1 MDAADG
7 AELQVRLAGGLTVV
21 RAGRALAAGE
31 VGDRKARTLLALL
44 AVAGGRL
51 VPGDHIVEALWPGQ
65 GPRRP
70 AASVATLVS
79 RLRAAL
85 GPDVVAG
92 GRAGYRLGDDAQV
105 DLHRAAELAGE
116 AEIRLANAE
125 PAIALAAAQA
135 ALELVGAA
143 PLLADEADAPWAGE
157 ARRQQADV
165 IARAR
170 AVAAEA
176 GLHTGDVATALA
188 AAEAAAEAEPLDE
201 RPARA
206 LMRAYDAAGEPA
218 RALAVFERLRAGLAA
233 ELGIDPAPS
242 TRELHVAILRQ
253 QVAPVVPMAPV
264 PPSSAAAVPPSVP
277 RGERLAGREAE
288 LTRLTRRWERTV
300 AGDGALVLLAGEA
313 GIGKTALADETARIG
328 LRTGGRTLEARCYD
342 VERSL
347 FLQPVAEALGR
358 LVTHL
363 PVPALRQA
371 AADRAGALAAL
382 VPEVASLLG
391 EPPPERRSAAAE
403 RARIYDAVVV
413 FLRRLAARQPL
424 VFVIDDLHHAGAAT
438 VELLHYLGRHM
449 AGGRLLV
456 VGTVRADEGE
466 RVLETLAA
474 VAERVDVGPLD
485 ETAIARLAAEAG
497 QEAHGAEIARRTR
510 GHTLF
515 VVETLRALAAG
526 EDGIPDSLR
535 ASVMARVRRAGP
547 QAEELLHAAAV
558 LGTSFTPMTLAGL
571 LDLSAQEAARRC
583 HRILPTRLLVVAGR
597 SYEFENDLVQETL
610 YAATPQPTRVAYHL
624 RAADVQAGNP
634 EAVGWHAGA
643 AGDWARAGPGWLAAG
658 EQALRRYAVGDAE
671 ALLSQAIDAAGRSGD
686 VALDGRA
693 HLARG
698 RAREAMYRYDDAVA
712 DHTRA
717 LRAARTAGD
726 RRLEM
731 RALRQL
737 GGPAW
742 AGGGRPVAE
751 GTVHLEESLRL
762 AQLLGDR
769 PAESELLAWLSV
781 LSSNRL
787 RFDDALA
794 YGRRALALARD
805 IGDDDAVAL
814 ALDGVKTA
822 HAYLG
827 EVRELTGVLAELE
840 PLCRRAGDLWLLQWC
855 VFESAFPAIARG
867 DWDTATARVEE
878 ALAVNRRSGY
888 SGYESWYV
896 SNLGWIARLAGRY
909 DDAVRH
915 GRRSLTL
922 QAHAWFSASSL
933 ATYATTLLELDQ
945 AAEAVA
951 LLERGLS
958 VAGRHGTEAY
968 RLPCLAALAAAT
980 DSRELLDEAGA
991 MVRAISAPPGSAWL
1005 YGADTYVALARA
1017 RLRHGDPVGA
1027 AELLA
1032 PLEAAADRTGWTA
1045 PLAAARQLAAA
1056 CREALRAP

>member
-1 MDAADG
+1 MTWGVDAADG
-7 AELQVRLAGGLTVV
+7 AELQVRLTGELTVV
-21 RAGRALAAGE
+21 RAGRVLAAGE
-31 VGDRKARTLLALL
+31 VADRKGRTLLALL

-51 VPGDHIVEALWPGQ
+51 VPVDRIVEALWGEQ

-85 GPDVVAG
+85 GPDVVTG
-92 GRAGYRLGDDAQV
+92 GRSGYRLGDGTQV
-105 DLHRAAELAGE
+105 DLHRAAELVAE

-135 ALELVGAA
+135 ALDLVGSA
-143 PLLADEADAPWAGE
+143 PLLADEGDAPWAGE
-157 ARRQQADV
+157 GRRRQADV
-165 IARAR
+165 VGRAR

-176 GLHTGDVATALA
+176 GLRTGDVGVSLA
-188 AAEAAAEAEPLDE
+188 AAEAAAAAEPLDE

-206 LMRAYDAAGEPA
+206 LMRAYDAVGEPA

-253 QVAPVVPMAPV
+253 Q
-264 PPSSAAAVPPSVP
+264 AVPATAPPPETERVP
-277 RGERLAGREAE
+277 GGERLAGREPE
-288 LTRLTRRWERTV
+288 LTRLALRWEQAV
-300 AGDGALVLLAGEA
+300 AGDGALVLLAGAA
-313 GIGKTALADETARIG
+313 GIGKTALADETARIAR
-328 LRTGGRTLEARCYD
+328 RTGGRTLEARCYD
-342 VERSL
+342 AERSL

-358 LVTHL
+358 LVTRL
-363 PVPALRQA
+363 PAPVLRQA
-371 AADRAGALAAL
+371 AGDRADALAAL

-391 EPPPERRSAAAE
+391 EPAPERRSAAAE
-403 RARIYDAVVV
+403 RRRVYDAVVV
-413 FLRRLAARQPL
+413 FLRRLAVQQPVLL
-424 VFVIDDLHHAGAAT
+424 VVDDLHNAGVAT
-438 VELLHYLGRHM
+438 VELLHYLGRHTP
-449 AGGRLLV
+449 GGRLLV
-456 VGTVRADEGE
+456 VATVRAEEGE
-466 RVLETLAA
+466 RVLATLAG
-474 VAERVDVGPLD
+474 VSERLEVGPLD
-485 ETAIARLAAEAG
+485 EQAISRLAAEAG
-497 QEAHGAEIARRTR
+497 QETHGAEIARRTR

-526 EDGIPDSLR
+526 DEGIPDSLR
-535 ASVMARVRRAGP
+535 ASVMARVRRAGA

-558 LGTSFTPMTLAGL
+558 LGSSFTPMTLAGL

-610 YAATPQPTRVAYHL
+610 YAATPQPVREAYHL
-624 RAADVQAGNP
+624 RAADVLAANP
-634 EAVGWHAGA
+634 EAVGRHAAA
-643 AGDWARAGPGWLAAG
+643 AGDWARAGRGWLAAG

-671 ALLSQAIDAAGRSGD
+671 ALLGQAIGAARRCGDVELEGRS
-686 VALDGRA
+686 

-698 RAREAMYRYDDAVA
+698 RAREAMYRYDGAVS
-712 DHTRA
+712 DHVEA
-717 LRAARTAGD
+717 LRAARAAGEQG
-726 RRLEM
+726 LEM

-742 AGGGRPVAE
+742 AGGGRPVAA
-751 GTVHLEESLRL
+751 GTIHLEESLRL

-781 LSSNRL
+781 LSASRL

-805 IGDDDAVAL
+805 IGDDDTLAV

-822 HAYLG
+822 YAYLG
-827 EVRELTGVLAELE
+827 EVHELRAVLDELE
-840 PLCRRAGDLWLLQWC
+840 PLCRRSGDLWLLQWC
-855 VFESAFPAIARG
+855 LFESAFPSIARG
-867 DWDTATARVEE
+867 DWDRATARVEE

-896 SNLGWIARLAGRY
+896 SNLGWIARLRGRY

-933 ATYATTLLELDQ
+933 AAYATTLLELGESGQ
-945 AAEAVA
+945 AVA
-951 LLERGLS
+951 LLERGLA
-958 VAGRHGTEAY
+958 VAGRHRTEAY
-968 RLPCLAALAAAT
+968 RLPCLAALAGAT
-980 DSRELLDEAGA
+980 DSRELLDEADA
-991 MVRAISAPPGSAWL
+991 MVRAIGAPPGSAWL
-1005 YGADTYVALARA
+1005 YGADTYVAVARA
-1017 RLRHGDPVGA
+1017 WLRRGDPRA
-1027 AELLA
+1027 AAQVLA
-1032 PLEAAADRTGWTA
+1032 PLLAASERTGWTA
-1045 PLAAARQLAAA
+1045 PLEAVRQVAAA
-1056 CREALRAP
+1056 CQEALPPHPR

>member
-1 MDAADG
+1 M
-7 AELQVRLAGGLTVV
+7 
-21 RAGRALAAGE
+21 
-31 VGDRKARTLLALL
+31 LALL

-51 VPGDHIVEALWPGQ
+51 VPVDRIVEALWGEQ
-65 GPRRP
+65 GPQRP

-92 GRAGYRLGDDAQV
+92 GRSGYRLGDGTQV
-105 DLHRAAELAGE
+105 DLHRAADLVAE
-116 AEIRLANAE
+116 AEIRLGNAE
-125 PAIALAAAQA
+125 PAFALAAAQA
-135 ALELVGAA
+135 ALDLVGAA
-143 PLLADEADAPWAGE
+143 PLLADETDASWAGE
-157 ARRQQADV
+157 GRRLQADV
-165 IARAR
+165 AGRAR

-176 GLHTGDVATALA
+176 GLRTGDVAAALA

-218 RALAVFERLRAGLAA
+218 RALAVFERLRAGLAT

-253 QVAPVVPMAPV
+253 QVAPAGARPEAGPG
-264 PPSSAAAVPPSVP
+264 PAS
-277 RGERLAGREAE
+277 ERLAGRDAE
-288 LTRLTRRWERTV
+288 LAGLTRRWERAV
-300 AGDGALVLLAGEA
+300 AGDGALVLLAGAA
-313 GIGKTALADETARIG
+313 GIGKTALADETAR
-328 LRTGGRTLEARCYD
+328 LARLTGGRTLEARCYD

-358 LVTHL
+358 LVTRL
-363 PVPALRQA
+363 PVPVLRQA
-371 AADRAGALAAL
+371 AADRADALATL
-382 VPEVASLLG
+382 VPEVAELLG
-391 EPPPERRSAAAE
+391 APVPERRSAAAE
-403 RARIYDAVVV
+403 RRRVYDAVVV

-424 VFVIDDLHHAGAAT
+424 LLVVDDLHNAGVAT
-438 VELLHYLGRHM
+438 VELLHYLGRNT

-456 VGTVRADEGE
+456 VATVRADEGE
-466 RVLETLAA
+466 RVLAALAD
-474 VAERVDVGPLD
+474 VSERVDVGPLD
-485 ETAIARLAAEAG
+485 DAAIERLAAEAG

-526 EDGIPDSLR
+526 EEGIPDSLR
-535 ASVMARVRRAGP
+535 ASVMGRVRRAGA

-558 LGTSFTPMTLAGL
+558 LGSSFTPMTLAGL
-571 LDLSAQEAARRC
+571 LDVSAQEAARRC

-597 SYEFENDLVQETL
+597 AYEFENDLVQETL

-643 AGDWARAGPGWLAAG
+643 AGDWARAAPGWLAAG

-671 ALLSQAIDAAGRSGD
+671 ALLGQAIDAARRGGD
-686 VALDGRA
+686 VALEGRS

-712 DHTRA
+712 DHAEA
-717 LRAARTAGD
+717 LRAARAGGD
-726 RRLEM
+726 RLLEM

-742 AGGGRPVAE
+742 AGGGRPIAE
-751 GTVHLEESLRL
+751 GTAHLEESLRL

-781 LSSNRL
+781 LSANRL
-787 RFDDALA
+787 RFGDALA

-805 IGDDDAVAL
+805 IGDDDALAV
-814 ALDGVKTA
+814 ALDGAKTA

-827 EVRELTGVLAELE
+827 EVRELQEVLDELE
-840 PLCRRAGDLWLLQWC
+840 PLCRRSGDLWLLQWC
-855 VFESAFPAIARG
+855 LFESAFPSIARG
-867 DWDTATARVEE
+867 DWDAATARVEE

-896 SNLGWIARLAGRY
+896 SNLGWIARLRGRY
-909 DDAVRH
+909 DDAVRL

-922 QAHAWFSASSL
+922 QAHAWFSAASL
-933 ATYATTLLELDQ
+933 ATYATTLLELDGRDET
-945 AAEAVA
+945 AEAVA
-951 LLERGLS
+951 LLERGLA
-958 VAGRHGTEAY
+958 VAGRHRTEAY
-968 RLPCLAALAAAT
+968 RLPCLAALAWAT
-980 DSRELLDEAGA
+980 GSRELLDEADA
-991 MVRAISAPPGSAWL
+991 MVRAVSTPPGSAWL
-1005 YGADTYVALARA
+1005 YGADTYVAVARA
-1017 RLRHGDPVGA
+1017 WLRHGDPGA
-1027 AELLA
+1027 AAEVLA
-1032 PLEAAADRTGWTA
+1032 PLASAAERTGWTA
-1045 PLAAARQLAAA
+1045 PLEAARDVAAV
-1056 CREALRAP
+1056 CREALRAR

>member
-1 MDAADG
+1 MPWGVDAADG
-7 AELQVRLAGGLTVV
+7 AELQVRLVGELTVA
-21 RAGRALAAGE
+21 RAGRTLDAGE
-31 VGDRKARTLLALL
+31 VADRKGRTLLALV
-44 AVAGGRL
+44 AVAGGRP
-51 VPGDHIVEALWPGQ
+51 VSMDRIVEALWGEQ
-65 GPRRP
+65 APRRP

-92 GRAGYRLGDDAQV
+92 GRSGYRLGEGTQV
-105 DLHRAAELAGE
+105 DLHRAADLVGE

-135 ALELVGAA
+135 ALDLVGSA
-143 PLLADEADAPWAGE
+143 PLLADEADASWAGE
-157 ARRQQADV
+157 GRRQQADL
-165 IARAR
+165 IGRAR
-170 AVAAEA
+170 AVAVEA
-176 GLHTGDVATALA
+176 GLSTGDVAAALV
-188 AAEAAAEAEPLDE
+188 AAEAAAEAEPFDE
-201 RPARA
+201 RSARA

-218 RALAVFERLRAGLAA
+218 RALAAFERLRDGLAA

-253 QVAPVVPMAPV
+253 QAAPVAT
-264 PPSSAAAVPPSVP
+264 PSGVETTPGA
-277 RGERLAGREAE
+277 ERLAGRTSE
-288 LTRLTRRWERTV
+288 LARLTRRWERAV

-313 GIGKTALADETARIG
+313 GIGKTALAEEAARIAR
-328 LRTGGRTLEARCYD
+328 RTGGLTLEARCYD

-358 LVTHL
+358 LVTRL
-363 PVPALRQA
+363 PASVLRRA
-371 AADRAGALAAL
+371 AADRAGALATL

-391 EPPPERRSAAAE
+391 EPPPERRSAAAG
-403 RARIYDAVVV
+403 RRRVYDAVVH
-413 FLRRLAARQPL
+413 FLRRLAARQPV
-424 VFVIDDLHHAGAAT
+424 VFVVDDLHHAGAAT
-438 VELLHYLGRHM
+438 VELLHYLGRQL

-466 RVLETLAA
+466 RVLATLAG
-474 VAERVDVGPLD
+474 VSERLDVGPLD
-485 ETAIARLAAEAG
+485 EAAISRLAAEAG

-526 EDGIPDSLR
+526 EEGIPDSLR
-535 ASVMARVRRAGP
+535 DSVMARVRRAGP

-583 HRILPTRLLVVAGR
+583 HRMLPTGLLVVAGR
-597 SYEFENDLVQETL
+597 LYEFENDLVQETL

-624 RAADVQAGNP
+624 RAAAVQAGNP
-634 EAVGWHAGA
+634 EAVGWHAAA

-658 EQALRRYAVGDAE
+658 DQAMRRYAVGDAE
-671 ALLSQAIDAAGRSGD
+671 ALLDQAIEAARRCGD
-686 VALDGRA
+686 IGLEGRA

-698 RAREAMYRYDDAVA
+698 RAREAMYRYDGAVA
-712 DHTRA
+712 DHAEA
-717 LRAARTAGD
+717 LDAARAAGD
-726 RRLEM
+726 QHLEM

-742 AGGGRPVAE
+742 AGGGRPVGE
-751 GTVHLEESLRL
+751 GMLHLEESLRL

-781 LSSNRL
+781 LSANRL
-787 RFDDALA
+787 RFADALA
-794 YGRRALALARD
+794 YGRRSLDLARVL
-805 IGDDDAVAL
+805 GDDDTLAE
-814 ALDGVKTA
+814 ALDGLKTA
-822 HAYLG
+822 YAYQG
-827 EVRELTGVLAELE
+827 EVRELHGVLDELE
-840 PLCRRAGDLWLLQWC
+840 PLCRRSGDLWLLQWC

-878 ALAVNRRSGY
+878 ALAVNQRSGY

-896 SNLGWIARLAGRY
+896 SNLGWIARLRGRY
-909 DDAVRH
+909 DDAVRY

-922 QAHAWFSASSL
+922 QAHAWFSAASM
-933 ATYATTLLELDQ
+933 ANYATTLLELDETAQ
-945 AAEAVA
+945 AVA
-951 LLERGLS
+951 LLERGLA
-958 VAGRHGTEAY
+958 VADRHGTEAY
-968 RLPCLAALAAAT
+968 RLPCLAALAGAT
-980 DSRELLDEAGA
+980 DSRELLDEAEA
-991 MVRAISAPPGSAWL
+991 MARAVSAPSGSAWL

-1017 RLRHGDPVGA
+1017 RIRRGDPRGA
-1027 AELLA
+1027 ADLLA
-1032 PLEAAADRTGWTA
+1032 PLAAAGERTGWTA
-1045 PLAAARQLAAA
+1045 PLAAVHEVVAA
-1056 CREALRAP
+1056 CREALR

>member
-21 RAGRALAAGE
+21 RAGRALPAGE
-31 VGDRKARTLLALL
+31 VGDRKGRTLLALL

-51 VPGDHIVEALWPGQ
+51 VTVDHIVEALWPGQ

-92 GRAGYRLGDDAQV
+92 GRSGYRLGDDAQV
-105 DLHRAAELAGE
+105 DLHRAAELACE

-143 PLLADEADAPWAGE
+143 PLLAEEADAPWAGE
-157 ARRQQADV
+157 GRRHQADV

-176 GLHTGDVATALA
+176 GLRTGDVAAALA

-253 QVAPVVPMAPV
+253 QVAPA
-264 PPSSAAAVPPSVP
+264 SAASAAASVP
-277 RGERLAGREAE
+277 AASVPAAGRLAGRESE

-313 GIGKTALADETARIG
+313 GIGKTALADEAARIA

-358 LVTHL
+358 LVTRL

-382 VPEVASLLG
+382 VPEVAALLG

-424 VFVIDDLHHAGAAT
+424 VFIIDDLHNAGAAT
-438 VELLHYLGRHM
+438 VELLHYLGRRT
-449 AGGRLLV
+449 AGDRLLV

-466 RVLETLAA
+466 RVLATLAG
-474 VAERVDVGPLD
+474 VAERLDVGPLD
-485 ETAIARLAAEAG
+485 EAAIARLAAEAG

-526 EDGIPDSLR
+526 DDGIPDSLR

-558 LGTSFTPMTLAGL
+558 LGTSFTPMTLAGV

-610 YAATPQPTRVAYHL
+610 YSATPEPTRVAYHL

-671 ALLSQAIDAAGRSGD
+671 ALLSQALDAAGRSGD
-686 VALDGRA
+686 VGLDGRA

-712 DHTRA
+712 DHAQA
-717 LRAARTAGD
+717 LRAARAAGD
-726 RRLEM
+726 RPLEM

-805 IGDDDAVAL
+805 IGDDDALAL

-827 EVRELTGVLAELE
+827 EVRELGGVLAELE
-840 PLCRRAGDLWLLQWC
+840 PLCRRSGDLWLLQWC

-896 SNLGWIARLAGRY
+896 SNLGWIARLGGRY

-933 ATYATTLLELDQ
+933 ATYATTLLDLDQ
-945 AAEAVA
+945 STEAVA
-951 LLERGLS
+951 LLERGLA
-958 VAGRHGTEAY
+958 VAGRHSTEAY

-980 DSRELLDEAGA
+980 DSPELLDEAGA
-991 MVRAISAPPGSAWL
+991 MVRAITAPPGSAWL
-1005 YGADTYVALARA
+1005 YGADTHVALARA
-1017 RLRHGDPVGA
+1017 RLRHGDPAGA

-1032 PLEAAADRTGWTA
+1032 PLEAAAERTGWTA
-1045 PLAAARQLAAA
+1045 PLAAAREVAAA
-1056 CREALRAP
+1056 CREALRAR

>member
-1 MDAADG
+1 MDVADG
-7 AELQVRLAGGLTVV
+7 VELQVRLVGELTVV
-21 RAGRALAAGE
+21 LAGRALSAGE
-31 VGDRKARTLLALL
+31 VGDRKGRTLLALL

-51 VPGDHIVEALWPGQ
+51 VPVDRIVEALWGAH
-65 GPRRP
+65 GPQRP

-85 GPDVVAG
+85 GPDVVTG
-92 GRAGYRLGDDAQV
+92 GRSGYRLGDGIQV
-105 DLHRAAELAGE
+105 DLHRAADLVAE

-125 PAIALAAAQA
+125 PALALAAAQA
-135 ALELVGAA
+135 ALDLVGPA
-143 PLLADEADAPWAGE
+143 PLLADEADAAWAG
-157 ARRQQADV
+157 AGRRLQADV
-165 IARAR
+165 AGRAR
-170 AVAAEA
+170 AVAADA
-176 GLHTGDVATALA
+176 GLRTGDVAAALT

-218 RALAVFERLRAGLAA
+218 RALTVFERLRATLAA

-242 TRELHVAILRQ
+242 TRELHLAILRQ
-253 QVAPVVPMAPV
+253 QVAPA
-264 PPSSAAAVPPSVP
+264 PPSAAGTALTT
-277 RGERLAGREAE
+277 GRLAGRDAE

-300 AGDGALVLLAGEA
+300 AGNGALVLLAGAA
-313 GIGKTALADETARIG
+313 GIGKTALADETAR
-328 LRTGGRTLEARCYD
+328 LARLTGGRTLEARCYD

-347 FLQPVAEALGR
+347 FLQPIAEALGR
-358 LVTHL
+358 LVTRL
-363 PVPALRQA
+363 PAPVLRRA
-371 AADRAGALAAL
+371 AADRADALAAL

-391 EPPPERRSAAAE
+391 EPVPERRSAAAE
-403 RARIYDAVVV
+403 RRRVYEAVVV

-424 VFVIDDLHHAGAAT
+424 LLVVDDLHNAGVAT
-438 VELLHYLGRHM
+438 VELLHYLGRHTP
-449 AGGRLLV
+449 GGRLLV
-456 VGTVRADEGE
+456 VATVRADEGE
-466 RVLETLAA
+466 RVLAALAD
-474 VAERVDVGPLD
+474 VSERLDVGPLD
-485 ETAIARLAAEAG
+485 DAAIARLAAEAG

-526 EDGIPDSLR
+526 EVGIPDSLR
-535 ASVMARVRRAGP
+535 DSVMARVRRAGA

-558 LGTSFTPMTLAGL
+558 LGSSFTPMTLAGL
-571 LDLSAQEAARRC
+571 LDVSAQEAARRC

-597 SYEFENDLVQETL
+597 AYEFENDLVQETL

-634 EAVGWHAGA
+634 EAVGWHAAA

-658 EQALRRYAVGDAE
+658 ERALRRYAVGDAE
-671 ALLSQAIDAAGRSGD
+671 ALLGQAIEAARRGGD
-686 VALDGRA
+686 VALEGRS

-712 DHTRA
+712 DHAEA
-717 LRAARTAGD
+717 LRAARAGGD
-726 RRLEM
+726 RLLEM

-781 LSSNRL
+781 LSANRL

-805 IGDDDAVAL
+805 IGDDDTLAM

-827 EVRELTGVLAELE
+827 EVRELQDVLDELE
-840 PLCRRAGDLWLLQWC
+840 PLCRRSGDLWLLQWC
-855 VFESAFPAIARG
+855 LFESAFPSIARG
-867 DWDTATARVEE
+867 DWDAAEARVEE

-888 SGYESWYV
+888 GGYESWYV
-896 SNLGWIARLAGRY
+896 SNLGWIARLRGRY
-909 DDAVRH
+909 DDAVRL

-933 ATYATTLLELDQ
+933 ATYATTLLELD
-945 AAEAVA
+945 ARDEIAEAIA
-951 LLERGLS
+951 LLERGLA
-958 VAGRHGTEAY
+958 VAGRHRTEAY
-968 RLPCLAALAAAT
+968 RLPCLAALAWAT
-980 DSRELLDEAGA
+980 GSRDLLDEADA
-991 MVRAISAPPGSAWL
+991 MVRAVSAPPGSAWL
-1005 YGADTYVALARA
+1005 YGADTYVAVARA
-1017 RLRHGDPVGA
+1017 WLRHGDPGA
-1027 AELLA
+1027 AGEVLA
-1032 PLEAAADRTGWTA
+1032 PLAAAAERTGWTA
-1045 PLAAARQLAAA
+1045 PLAAVGEVAAA
-1056 CREALRAP
+1056 CREAARRES

>member
-1 MDAADG
+1 MTRGVDAADG
-7 AELQVRLAGGLTVV
+7 AELQVRLAGGLTVL
-21 RAGRALAAGE
+21 RAGRTLAAGE
-31 VGDRKARTLLALL
+31 VGDRKGRTLLALL
-44 AVAGGRL
+44 AVAGGGL
-51 VPGDHIVEALWPGQ
+51 VPADRIVDALWGEPE
-65 GPRRP
+65 PRRP

-92 GRAGYRLGDDAQV
+92 GRSGYRLGDGVQV
-105 DLHRAAELAGE
+105 DLHRAADLVTE
-116 AEIRLANAE
+116 AEARLATAE
-125 PAIALAAAQA
+125 PALALAAAEA
-135 ALELVGAA
+135 ALDLVGTA
-143 PLLADEADAPWAGE
+143 PLLADEADAPWAAAG
-157 ARRQQADV
+157 RRQQAEV
-165 IARAR
+165 VGRAR

-176 GLHTGDVATALA
+176 GLRTGDVTAALA
-188 AAEAAAEAEPLDE
+188 AAEAAAEADPLDE

-242 TRELHVAILRQ
+242 TRELHVAILRERA
-253 QVAPVVPMAPV
+253 APVAAGPAPSA
-264 PPSSAAAVPPSVP
+264 PAAASA
-277 RGERLAGREAE
+277 RLTGRDAE
-288 LTRLTRRWERTV
+288 LTRLTRSWERAV
-300 AGDGALVLLAGEA
+300 AGDGGLVLLAGEA
-313 GIGKTALADETARIG
+313 GIGKTALADELAR
-328 LRTGGRTLEARCYD
+328 LARRTGGRTLEARCYD

-358 LVTHL
+358 LVTRL
-363 PVPALRQA
+363 PAPVLRQA

-403 RARIYDAVVV
+403 RRRVYDAVVV
-413 FLRRLAARQPL
+413 FLRRLADRQPA
-424 VFVIDDLHHAGAAT
+424 VFVIDDLHNAGAAT
-438 VELLHYLGRHM
+438 VELLHYLGRHA

-456 VGTVRADEGE
+456 VGTVRAHEGE
-466 RVLETLAA
+466 RVLATLAG
-474 VAERVDVGPLD
+474 VAERLDVGPLG

-526 EDGIPDSLR
+526 EEGIPDSLR
-535 ASVMARVRRAGP
+535 ASVMARVRRAGD
-547 QAEELLHAAAV
+547 QAAELLHAAAV
-558 LGTSFTPMTLAGL
+558 LGSSFTPAMLAGL
-571 LDLSAQEAARRC
+571 LDVSLQEAARRC

-624 RAADVQAGNP
+624 RAADVLNGNP

-643 AGDWARAGPGWLAAG
+643 AGDWARAAPGWLAAG
-658 EQALRRYAVGDAE
+658 EQALHRYAVGDAE
-671 ALLSQAIDAAGRSGD
+671 ALLSQAIEAARHAGD
-686 VALDGRA
+686 VELDGRA

-698 RAREAMYRYDDAVA
+698 RAREAMYRYDAAVA
-712 DHTRA
+712 DHSEA
-717 LRAARTAGD
+717 LRAARAAGD
-726 RRLEM
+726 RNLEM

-751 GTVHLEESLRL
+751 GTVHLEKSLQL
-762 AQLLGDR
+762 ARELGDR

-781 LSSNRL
+781 LSAGRL
-787 RFDDALA
+787 RFADALG
-794 YGRRALALARD
+794 YGRRALALARV
-805 IGDDDAVAL
+805 IGDDDTLAL
-814 ALDGVKTA
+814 ALDGLKTA
-822 HAYLG
+822 YAYQG
-827 EVRELTGVLAELE
+827 EVRELDGVLDELE
-840 PLCRRAGDLWLLQWC
+840 PLCRRSGDLWLLQWC

-867 DWDTATARVEE
+867 DWDTATERVEE
-878 ALAVNRRSGY
+878 ALTVNRRSGY

-896 SNLGWIARLAGRY
+896 SNLGWIARLCGRY

-922 QAHAWFSASSL
+922 EAHAWFSASSL
-933 ATYATTLLELDQ
+933 ATYATTLLELGETPQ
-945 AAEAVA
+945 AVA
-951 LLERGLS
+951 LLERGLA
-958 VAGRHGTEAY
+958 VAGRHRTEAY

-980 DSRELLDEAGA
+980 GSRDLLDEADA

-1005 YGADTYVALARA
+1005 YGADSYVALARA
-1017 RLRHGDPVGA
+1017 WLRRGDPRAA
-1027 AELLA
+1027 AEVLA
-1032 PLEAAADRTGWTA
+1032 PLTAAAERTGWTA
-1045 PLAAARQLAAA
+1045 PLAAARSVAAA
-1056 CREALRAP
+1056 CAEALRLP

>member
-1 MDAADG
+1 MDTADG
-7 AELQVRLAGGLTVV
+7 AELQVRLVGELTVV

-31 VGDRKARTLLALL
+31 VGDRKGRTLLALVAL
-44 AVAGGRL
+44 AGGRL
-51 VPGDHIVEALWPGQ
+51 VPMDRIVEALWGERA
-65 GPRRP
+65 PRQP

-85 GPDVVAG
+85 GQDVLAG
-92 GRAGYRLGDDAQV
+92 GRSGYRLGDGTQV
-105 DLHRAAELAGE
+105 DLHRADDLVGE
-116 AEIRLANAE
+116 AEIRLANEE

-135 ALELVGAA
+135 ALDLVGAA
-143 PLLADEADAPWAGE
+143 PLLAEEADASWAGE
-157 ARRQQADV
+157 GRRQQADV
-165 IARAR
+165 VGRAR

-176 GLHTGDVATALA
+176 GLRTGDVAAALV
-188 AAEAAAEAEPLDE
+188 AAEAAAAAEPLDE

-206 LMRAYDAAGEPA
+206 LMRAYDAAGEPV
-218 RALAVFERLRAGLAA
+218 RALAAFERLRAGLAA

-253 QVAPVVPMAPV
+253 RVAPAAPA
-264 PPSSAAAVPPSVP
+264 PPREPGAVP
-277 RGERLAGREAE
+277 GTERLAGREPE
-288 LTRLTRRWERTV
+288 LTRLAQRWERAV

-313 GIGKTALADETARIG
+313 GIGKTALADEAAR
-328 LRTGGRTLEARCYD
+328 LARRTGGRTLEARCYE

-358 LVTHL
+358 LVARL
-363 PVPALRQA
+363 PAPVLRRA

-382 VPEVASLLG
+382 VPEVASVLG

-403 RARIYDAVVV
+403 RRRAYDAVAV
-413 FLRRLAARQPL
+413 FLRRLAARQPVL
-424 VFVIDDLHHAGAAT
+424 FVVDDLHHAGAAT
-438 VELLHYLGRHM
+438 VELLHYLGRHT

-466 RVLETLAA
+466 RVLATLAG
-474 VAERVDVGPLD
+474 VADRLDVGPLD
-485 ETAIARLAAEAG
+485 DAAVARLAAEAG
-497 QEAHGAEIARRTR
+497 QQAHGAEIARRTR

-526 EDGIPDSLR
+526 DDGIPDSLR

-547 QAEELLHAAAV
+547 RAGELLHAAAV
-558 LGTSFTPMTLAGL
+558 LGTSFTPATLAGL
-571 LDLSAQEAARRC
+571 LDVSVQEAARRC
-583 HRILPTRLLVVAGR
+583 HRILPSRLLVVAGR

-610 YAATPQPTRVAYHL
+610 YAATPQPTREAYHL
-624 RAADVQAGNP
+624 RAADLQAGNP
-634 EAVGWHAGA
+634 EAVGWHAAA
-643 AGDWARAGPGWLAAG
+643 AGDWARAAPGWLAAG
-658 EQALRRYAVGDAE
+658 ERALRRYAVGDAE
-671 ALLSQAIDAAGRSGD
+671 VLLGQAIEAARRCGD
-686 VALDGRA
+686 VELEGRA

-712 DHTRA
+712 DHAEA
-717 LRAARTAGD
+717 LRAARAAGD
-726 RRLEM
+726 PRPEM

-742 AGGGRPVAE
+742 AGGGRPVGE

-781 LSSNRL
+781 LSANRL

-794 YGRRALALARD
+794 YGRRSLDLARVL
-805 IGDDDAVAL
+805 GDDDTLAVAL
-814 ALDGVKTA
+814 DGLKTA
-822 HAYLG
+822 HAYQG
-827 EVRELTGVLAELE
+827 EVRELGGVLAELA
-840 PLCRRAGDLWLLQWC
+840 PLCRRSGDLWLLQWC

-867 DWDTATARVEE
+867 DWDAAAASVEE

-896 SNLGWIARLAGRY
+896 SNLGWIARLRGRH

-922 QAHAWFSASSL
+922 QAHAWFSAASM
-933 ATYATTLLELDQ
+933 ATYATTLLELDETAQ
-945 AAEAVA
+945 AVA
-951 LLERGLS
+951 LLERGLA

-968 RLPCLAALAAAT
+968 RLPCLAALAGAT
-980 DSRELLDEAGA
+980 DSRELLDEAEA
-991 MVRAISAPPGSAWL
+991 MLRAVSAPPGSAWL

-1017 RLRHGDPVGA
+1017 RLRRGDPGAA

-1032 PLEAAADRTGWTA
+1032 PLVAAGERTGWTA
-1045 PLAAARQLAAA
+1045 PLAGARRVVAA
-1056 CREALRAP
+1056 CREALGRR